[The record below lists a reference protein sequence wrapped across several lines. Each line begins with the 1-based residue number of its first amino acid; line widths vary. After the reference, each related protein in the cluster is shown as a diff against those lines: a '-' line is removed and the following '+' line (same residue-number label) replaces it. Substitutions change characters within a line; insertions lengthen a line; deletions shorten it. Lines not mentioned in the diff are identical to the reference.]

1 MICPVCGN
9 QLPDGSVACN
19 VCGNTF
25 QQAQPQAPQYNPQPQ
40 APQFNPQDAQPQAP
54 QFNPQDA
61 QPQFNPQ
68 ASQPQF
74 NPQAAQPQQ
83 QFNPQASQPQQFGQ
97 PTAPKAPAAGTGA
110 VFDPSVLVQNIK
122 NPINLLP
129 VIGSGLVFLSAFL
142 PWMKMSVLGIKE
154 SASLWEVGG
163 FYILMAL
170 FFLIGSLCIVALKFR
185 VINIPAIE
193 ELKKKPYSYL
203 YIPGIMLLFFLYA
216 TIDIGSAAGEYS
228 GLAKVSY
235 GFGWILALL
244 GLAAITVEAVMKL
257 VKKEDYY

>member
-25 QQAQPQAPQYNPQPQ
+25 QQAAQPQG
-40 APQFNPQDAQPQAP
+40 PQFNPQDAQPQAP
-54 QFNPQDA
+54 QFNPQ
-61 QPQFNPQ
+61 PQAPQYNPQ
-68 ASQPQF
+68 DAQPQF

-83 QFNPQASQPQQFGQ
+83 QFNPQAAQPQQFGQ
-97 PTAPKAPAAGTGA
+97 PTAPKAPAAGTGS
-110 VFDPSVLVQNIK
+110 VFDPSVLIENIK
-122 NPINLLP
+122 NPISLLP
-129 VIGSGLVFLSAFL
+129 IIGGGLVFLSAFF
-142 PWMKMSVLGIKE
+142 PWMKVSVLGIKE

-163 FYILMAL
+163 FYILMAFL
-170 FFLIGSLCIVALKFR
+170 FLIAPLCIVALKFR
-185 VINIPAIE
+185 VINIPAIDG
-193 ELKKKPYSYL
+193 LKQKPYSYFYL
-203 YIPGIMLLFFLYA
+203 PGLMLLFFLYA
-216 TIDIGSAAGEYS
+216 TIDIGSAAGDYS

-257 VKKEDYY
+257 VKKEEYYL

>member
-25 QQAQPQAPQYNPQPQ
+25 QQAQPQAPQ
-40 APQFNPQDAQPQAP
+40 FNPQDAQPQAP
-54 QFNPQDA
+54 QFNPQDS

-68 ASQPQF
+68 ASQPQPQF

-257 VKKEDYY
+257 VKKEDYYL